1 MVLVHSKAFFTFA
14 FVSPVVLG
22 SWIAS
27 SMPLWSLLRAKYAL
41 PVGKSCALTSDQPQ
55 ACLLRVSTADC
66 AVIERHRRGFGHKRD
81 PPWPLAPQEQGT
93 GPVFRRSSHPRRA
106 ITTASQSR
114 RIADRQKETPKDNKK
129 SYKSQQVN
137 QILISFLYFAL
148 NNGQCTFRSLVY
160 FCSSS
165 VLSSILNIFCK
176 IYTFDIC
183 IFEIY
188 FATVSSAILR
198 LFSAFTERYQSRKF
212 TYHKH
217 FQSLH
222 RHKGKQ
228 EAK

>member
-1 MVLVHSKAFFTFA
+1 M
-14 FVSPVVLG
+14 
-22 SWIAS
+22 AS
-27 SMPLWSLLRAKYAL
+27 SP
-41 PVGKSCALTSDQPQ
+41 ALTGD
-55 ACLLRVSTADC
+55 
-66 AVIERHRRGFGHKRD
+66 
-81 PPWPLAPQEQGT
+81 
-93 GPVFRRSSHPRRA
+93 RSSLPPEQQSAACNNHSVTESQNRRQTERNA
-106 ITTASQSR
+106 K
-114 RIADRQKETPKDNKK
+114 RQQKN
-129 SYKSQQVN
+129 YKSHQVN
-137 QILISFLYFAL
+137 QILISFLYFLL

-183 IFEIY
+183 IEIY
-188 FATVSSAILR
+188 FTTVSSDILR